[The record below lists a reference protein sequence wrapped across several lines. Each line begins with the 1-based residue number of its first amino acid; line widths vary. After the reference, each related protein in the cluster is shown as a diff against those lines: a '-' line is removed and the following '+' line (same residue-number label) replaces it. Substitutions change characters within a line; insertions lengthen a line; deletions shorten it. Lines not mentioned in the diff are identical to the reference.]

1 MLCAVDLVHQ
11 SLPIKKAHGRAYPLP
26 EGRGSRGSNCCRA
39 AAVSRYSYIHIRL
52 PLSQSS
58 PPSNGLCM
66 SQYTGGIKVIQENFR
81 VWGLGRGSVKKCDTG
96 FFPCLVP
103 YLINVALQLLIIL
116 CLPQVLCN
124 IRVECCIIL
133 AIKGCREAT
142 VRGGITERRDLS
154 GPAAGDSV

>member
-1 MLCAVDLVHQ
+1 
-11 SLPIKKAHGRAYPLP
+11 
-26 EGRGSRGSNCCRA
+26 
-39 AAVSRYSYIHIRL
+39 
-52 PLSQSS
+52 
-58 PPSNGLCM
+58 M